1 MPFANP
7 FIVTTWPILTAAVA
21 TATTATAMTAV
32 AATTAT
38 AVSTSGFSLSR
49 YRRRVAL
56 EPFGRRLKGGGL
68 GLVPWPSFY
77 TLSLPRR

>member
-21 TATTATAMTAV
+21 TATTVMAMTAV

-38 AVSTSGFSLSR
+38 AVSMSGFS
-49 YRRRVAL
+49 
-56 EPFGRRLKGGGL
+56 PF
-68 GLVPWPSFY
+68 PIPA
-77 TLSLPRR
+77 